1 MGRGVTT
8 AGVGAVEPEAEMEQ
22 FPDRGQGVLLAD
34 RLPTVNGLV
43 VEALPGATFKVK
55 LDDERELLAYT
66 SGKMRLN
73 RIKIL
78 PGDKVQ
84 VEMTKYDDKRGR
96 ITRRL

>member
-1 MGRGVTT
+1 MDNSSKKETSV
-8 AGVGAVEPEAEMEQ
+8 
-22 FPDRGQGVLLAD
+22 
-34 RLPTVNGLV
+34 VNGLV

-55 LDDERELLAYT
+55 LDGEKEILAYA

-78 PGDKVQ
+78 PGDKVL
-84 VEMTKYDDKRGR
+84 VEMTQYDDNRGH

>member
-1 MGRGVTT
+1 MDNSSKKDTS
-8 AGVGAVEPEAEMEQ
+8 
-22 FPDRGQGVLLAD
+22 
-34 RLPTVNGLV
+34 TVNGLV
-43 VEALPGATFKVK
+43 VEALPVATFKVK
-55 LDDERELLAYT
+55 LDDERELLAYN

>member
-1 MGRGVTT
+1 MDNSSKKDTS
-8 AGVGAVEPEAEMEQ
+8 
-22 FPDRGQGVLLAD
+22 
-34 RLPTVNGLV
+34 TVNGLV